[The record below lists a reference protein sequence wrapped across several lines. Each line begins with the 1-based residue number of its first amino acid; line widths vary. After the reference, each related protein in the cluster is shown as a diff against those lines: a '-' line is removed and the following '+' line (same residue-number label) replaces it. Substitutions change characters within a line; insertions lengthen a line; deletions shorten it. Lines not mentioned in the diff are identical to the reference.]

1 MSKQMVADL
10 KPGDKVNTPLLVN
23 EKSLRSFRKKP
34 GSFMSL
40 ALADRSGTITGVMWD
55 NAEEADG
62 TFQQGEVVMVEGRV
76 EVYRNS
82 PQLIVERVRRC
93 GDDEYDRT
101 DFLAGG
107 NQDSDALLAELHGF
121 INMVQE
127 PHLRALLDH
136 FFADEQ
142 FIAAFKVAP
151 GAKALHHSHIGGL
164 LEHTVGVTKILLA
177 VEQCHPQLDL
187 DILITGALLHDIGKL
202 RELSVDIGIDY
213 TDTGRLVGHIVHG
226 DRMVTAAIAQ
236 IDGFPQQLA
245 DLVCHI
251 LLSHHGQR
259 EYGAPIEPMT
269 AEACALHYADNLD
282 AHVQYFQQ
290 VIDQGAGSGNRWSE
304 YQKLFDRYI
313 YLGTGN
319 ELPPDAQ
326 V

>member
-1 MSKQMVADL
+1 MSKQMVTDL
-10 KPGDKVNTPLLVN
+10 RLGDSVSTPLLVS
-23 EKSLRSFRKKP
+23 EKGLRPFRKKP

-40 ALADRSGTITGVMWD
+40 ALADRSGTIAGVMWD
-55 NAEEADG
+55 NVEEADA
-62 TFQQGEVVMVEGRV
+62 TFHQGEVVMIEGRV
-76 EVYRNS
+76 DDYRGT

-93 GDDEYDRT
+93 ADDEYDRS
-101 DFLAGG
+101 DFLAAGKH
-107 NQDSDALLAELHGF
+107 DPAELLAELRGF
-121 INMVQE
+121 VDMVEE
-127 PHLRALLDH
+127 PHLRALLEH
-136 FFADEQ
+136 FFSDDD
-142 FIAAFKVAP
+142 FVTAFSQAP
-151 GAKALHHSHIGGL
+151 GAKSLHHSHIGGL

-177 VEQCHPQLDL
+177 VRQCHPQLDR

-202 RELSVDIGIDY
+202 LELTVDIGIDY

-226 DRMVTAAIAQ
+226 DRMVTEAIAQ

-251 LLSHHGQR
+251 LLSHHGQK

-313 YLGTGN
+313 YLGTGD
-319 ELPPDAQ
+319 ELPPD
-326 V
+326 